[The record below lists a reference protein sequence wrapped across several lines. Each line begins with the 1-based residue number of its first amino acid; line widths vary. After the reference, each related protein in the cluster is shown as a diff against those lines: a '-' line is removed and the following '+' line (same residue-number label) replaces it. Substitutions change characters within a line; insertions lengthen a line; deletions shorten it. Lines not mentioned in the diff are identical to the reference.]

1 MILFDSLIIC
11 IMTTPKQFFKYSI
24 ITLVL
29 MVFIL
34 PLKAQTP
41 DSLVNLPNL
50 LFPKF
55 SWGIVKLK
63 TGDKNKAMLNYNTVT
78 QELVFMQKKEFL
90 VLDNPQDIDTVYLW
104 NKIFIPFEKTFY
116 ELAVMAPIQ
125 LFIQHKSYVVQPGVP
140 TGFGAT
146 SQTAGPT
153 SVARYYGA
161 RGPIDLKLPKDYK
174 VIDDTE
180 YWIKKEGQ
188 MVNFD
193 TKNKFLKIFPDK
205 KDELS
210 KFIKQRGI
218 DFEKPEKVVE
228 LVVYCN
234 ELYK

>member
-1 MILFDSLIIC
+1 
-11 IMTTPKQFFKYSI
+11 MTKAKQFLKHAI
-24 ITLVL
+24 IAMVL
-29 MVFIL
+29 MLFFV
-34 PLKAQTP
+34 PLKAQNP

-63 TGDKNKAMLNYNTVT
+63 TGEKNKAMLNYNTVT

-90 VLDNPQDIDTVYLW
+90 VLDNPQDIDTVFLW
-104 NKIFIPFEKTFY
+104 NKIFLPFDKAFY
-116 ELAVMAPIQ
+116 ELAVMAPVS
-125 LFIQHKSYVVQPGVP
+125 LFIQHKSYVEQPGVP
-140 TGFGAT
+140 TGFGAK

-161 RGPIDLKLPKDYK
+161 RGPIDLKLPSDYK

-180 YWIKKEGQ
+180 YWIKRESGFD
-188 MVNFD
+188 NFD
-193 TKNKFLKIFPDK
+193 TKKKFLKIFPDK
-205 KDELS
+205 KDELE
-210 KFIKQRGI
+210 KYIKQHNI
-218 DFEKPEKVVE
+218 DFENSVKVVE

>member
-1 MILFDSLIIC
+1 MAKA
-11 IMTTPKQFFKYSI
+11 KQFLKHAI
-24 ITLVL
+24 MVMAI
-29 MVFIL
+29 MVFII
-34 PLKAQTP
+34 PARAQTP

-63 TGDKNKAMLNYNTVT
+63 TGERNKAMLNYNTVT
-78 QELVFMQKKEFL
+78 QELVFMQKKDFL
-90 VLDNPQDIDTVYLW
+90 VLDNPQDIDSVFLW
-104 NKIFIPFEKTFY
+104 NKIFIPFEKAFY
-116 ELAVMAPIQ
+116 ELAVMAPVT
-125 LFIQHKSYVVQPGVP
+125 LFIQHKSYVEQPGVP
-140 TGFGAT
+140 TGFGAK

-161 RGPIDLKLPKDYK
+161 RGPIDLKLPNDFK

-180 YWIKKEGQ
+180 YWIKHEGGFD
-188 MVNFD
+188 NFD
-193 TKNKFLKIFPDK
+193 NKKQFLKIFPDK
-205 KDELS
+205 EGELS

>member
-1 MILFDSLIIC
+1 MAKA
-11 IMTTPKQFFKYSI
+11 KQFLKHAI
-24 ITLVL
+24 MVMAI
-29 MVFIL
+29 MVFII
-34 PLKAQTP
+34 PARAQTP

-63 TGDKNKAMLNYNTVT
+63 TGERNKAMLNYNTVT
-78 QELVFMQKKEFL
+78 QELVFMQKKDFL
-90 VLDNPQDIDTVYLW
+90 VLDNPQDIDSVFLW
-104 NKIFIPFEKTFY
+104 NKIFIPFEKAFY
-116 ELAVMAPIQ
+116 ELAVMAPVT
-125 LFIQHKSYVVQPGVP
+125 LFIQHKSYVEQPGVP
-140 TGFGAT
+140 TGFGAK

-161 RGPIDLKLPKDYK
+161 RGPIDLKLPNDFK

-180 YWIKKEGQ
+180 YWIKREGGFD
-188 MVNFD
+188 NFD
-193 TKNKFLKIFPDK
+193 NKKQFLKIFPDK
-205 KDELS
+205 EGELS

-234 ELYK
+234 ELYE

>member
-1 MILFDSLIIC
+1 
-11 IMTTPKQFFKYSI
+11 MTKTKQFIRQAI
-24 ITLVL
+24 IAMALL
-29 MVFIL
+29 VFII
-34 PLKAQTP
+34 PVKAQTP

-63 TGDKNKAMLNYNTVT
+63 AGDKNKAMLNYNTVT
-78 QELVFMQKKEFL
+78 QELVFMQKKDFL

-104 NKIFIPFEKTFY
+104 NKIFIPFERAFF
-116 ELAVMAPIQ
+116 ELAVMAPVS

-153 SVARYYGA
+153 SVSRIYGA

-174 VIDDTE
+174 VVDDTE
-180 YWIKKEGQ
+180 YWIKKEGS
-188 MVNFD
+188 MDNFD
-193 TKNKFLKIFPDK
+193 TKKQFLKIFPDK
-205 KDELS
+205 KDELD
-210 KFIKQRGI
+210 KFIKQHDI
-218 DFEKPEKVVE
+218 DFENPAKVVE

>member
-1 MILFDSLIIC
+1 
-11 IMTTPKQFFKYSI
+11 MTKAKQFLKHAI
-24 ITLVL
+24 IAMVL
-29 MVFIL
+29 LLFII
-34 PLKAQTP
+34 PLKAQNP

-63 TGDKNKAMLNYNTVT
+63 TGDKYKAMLNYNTVT
-78 QELVFMQKKEFL
+78 QELVFMQKKDFL

-104 NKIFIPFEKTFY
+104 NKIFIPFDKAFY
-116 ELAVMAPIQ
+116 ELAVMAPVS

-153 SVARYYGA
+153 SVSRIYGA

-174 VIDDTE
+174 VVDDTE
-180 YWIKKEGQ
+180 YWIKREGG
-188 MVNFD
+188 MDNFD
-193 TKNKFLKIFPDK
+193 TKKQFLKIFPDK
-205 KDELS
+205 ENELS

-234 ELYK
+234 DLYK

>member
-1 MILFDSLIIC
+1 MAKA
-11 IMTTPKQFFKYSI
+11 KQFLKHAI
-24 ITLVL
+24 MVMAI
-29 MVFIL
+29 MVFII
-34 PLKAQTP
+34 PARAQTP

-63 TGDKNKAMLNYNTVT
+63 TGERNKAMLNYNTVT
-78 QELVFMQKKEFL
+78 QELVFMQKKDFL
-90 VLDNPQDIDTVYLW
+90 VLDNPQDIDSVFLW
-104 NKIFIPFEKTFY
+104 NKIFIPFEKAFY
-116 ELAVMAPIQ
+116 ELAVMAPVT
-125 LFIQHKSYVVQPGVP
+125 LFIQHKSYVEQPGVP
-140 TGFGAT
+140 TGFGAK

-161 RGPIDLKLPKDYK
+161 RGPIDLKLPNDFK

-180 YWIKKEGQ
+180 YWIKREGGFD
-188 MVNFD
+188 NFD
-193 TKNKFLKIFPDK
+193 NKKQFLKIFPDK
-205 KDELS
+205 EGELS

>member
-1 MILFDSLIIC
+1 MAKA
-11 IMTTPKQFFKYSI
+11 KQFLKHAI
-24 ITLVL
+24 MVMAI
-29 MVFIL
+29 MVFII
-34 PLKAQTP
+34 PARAQTP

-63 TGDKNKAMLNYNTVT
+63 TGERNKAMLNYNTVT
-78 QELVFMQKKEFL
+78 QELVFMQKKDFL
-90 VLDNPQDIDTVYLW
+90 VLDNPQDIDSVFLW
-104 NKIFIPFEKTFY
+104 NKIFIPFEKAFY
-116 ELAVMAPIQ
+116 ELAVMAPVT
-125 LFIQHKSYVVQPGVP
+125 LFIQHKSYVEQPGVP
-140 TGFGAT
+140 TGFGAK

-161 RGPIDLKLPKDYK
+161 RGPIDLKLPNDFK

-180 YWIKKEGQ
+180 YWIKREGGFD
-188 MVNFD
+188 NFD
-193 TKNKFLKIFPDK
+193 NKKQFLKIFPDK
-205 KDELS
+205 EWELS